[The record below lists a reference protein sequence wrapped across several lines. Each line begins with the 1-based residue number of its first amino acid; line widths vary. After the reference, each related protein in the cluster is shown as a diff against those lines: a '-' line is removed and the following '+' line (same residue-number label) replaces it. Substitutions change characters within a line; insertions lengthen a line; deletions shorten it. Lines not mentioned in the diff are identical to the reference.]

1 MVAVSSSLS
10 SSSYPDLS
18 NQRVSTL
25 TYVVYSALYYG
36 MTPFVLIAK
45 VIAIAKKFFQKHNED
60 QNRIKNAIEK
70 HLNASTHS
78 FKSQYTAALL
88 LRNIDLFSDNG
99 KKIILDVLALS
110 DDLRHIPDILK
121 GACICVQ
128 DKGAL
133 FNMWSQLDKVDK
145 NASSSHNHNHG
156 DSFRVEG
163 DVIKQFLCWKNKD
176 NFHTYFQLESNP
188 VSFNPF
194 KIDSSI
200 FHLVDYFDYKRKG
213 VQISQ
218 FGVSPYT
225 ESYPITFSWDKES
238 FERNKNLYTTA
249 KE

>member
-45 VIAIAKKFFQKHNED
+45 VIAIAKELFQKHNKD
-60 QNRIKNAIEK
+60 HNRIKSVIEK
-70 HLNASTHS
+70 HLKASTDS
-78 FKSQYTAALL
+78 SRSQYTAALL
-88 LRNIDLFSDNG
+88 LRHIDRLSDTG

-110 DDLRHIPDILK
+110 DDLRHIPYILK
-121 GACICVQ
+121 GACICVE
-128 DKGAL
+128 DNGAL
-133 FNMWSQLDKVDK
+133 FDMWSRLDNVVK
-145 NASSSHNHNHG
+145 NTSSSHMHKQ
-156 DSFRVEG
+156 DDCFRVEG
-163 DVIKQFLCWKNKD
+163 DVIKQFLCWKNRD
-176 NFHTYFQLESNP
+176 SSHTYFQIESNAI
-188 VSFNPF
+188 SYHPF

-225 ESYPITFSWDKES
+225 ESHPITFSWNKES
-238 FERNKNLYTTA
+238 FETNKKLYNAA